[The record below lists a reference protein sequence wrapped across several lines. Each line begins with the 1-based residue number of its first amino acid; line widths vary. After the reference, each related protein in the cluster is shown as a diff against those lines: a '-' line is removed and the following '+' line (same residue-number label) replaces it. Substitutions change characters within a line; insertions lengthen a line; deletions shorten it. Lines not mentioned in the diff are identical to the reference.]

1 MYRRGV
7 LIVGISNRAVFVVGG
22 AWVEADDV
30 DVPSW
35 KGRRGRLATAKECR
49 RKTLDAI
56 SVGRERFLLVMA
68 GVKRSS
74 TCLAQLLHLPNSS
87 VLAIPAPI
95 QPLIIFFVIIGITE
109 RISST
114 CAQCYAAREMPAPSA
129 IRGTAPFTSLRLDLS
144 FLLKDME
151 VAITDSSQA

>member
-1 MYRRGV
+1 MCRRGV
-7 LIVGISNRAVFVVGG
+7 LIVGISQSCGN
-22 AWVEADDV
+22 V
-30 DVPSW
+30 DIPSW

-87 VLAIPAPI
+87 VLAIPTPI
-95 QPLIIFFVIIGITE
+95 QPLIIIGIIGITG

-114 CAQCYAAREMPAPSA
+114 CAQCYTAREMPAPSA

-144 FLLKDME
+144 FLVYYSFFVISFL
-151 VAITDSSQA
+151 ITVRIY